1 MGPYQMDKYWYQW
14 VRNGH
19 EERAPVTLMNVRALI
34 ASPREGD
41 LLPRDETAIRG
52 VAWSGAGSI
61 SKVDI
66 SLNDGP
72 WREARLVG
80 ERRRAAWQWWELIT
94 RLEHAGPVAIRAR
107 ATDIAGRI
115 QPERADWNRL
125 GYGNNSIH
133 TVTAQIV

>member
-14 VRNGH
+14 IRNGH
-19 EERAPVTLMNVRALI
+19 EERAPVALMNVRALI

-41 LLPRDETAIRG
+41 LLPDETAIRG
-52 VAWSGAGSI
+52 VAWSGGGSI

-80 ERRRAAWQWWELIT
+80 VRRPAMVGAD
-94 RLEHAGPVAIRAR
+94 HA
-107 ATDIAGRI
+107 
-115 QPERADWNRL
+115 
-125 GYGNNSIH
+125 S
-133 TVTAQIV
+133 